1 MRSREVIRFV
11 LVLMSD
17 NDRPS
22 RAPGQWFT
30 RSFAHNDTVIIA
42 QLLLPGASQYER
54 KSQRIDL
61 ASLAEEHDVRLG
73 EIANADVVHVYAPH
87 DFDPKAVRDIGLPYV
102 SNAEPKARR
111 FRQSVQPHHVI
122 TPLKEVTDTFIPEAV
137 EDIYFSNRET
147 QQPRN
152 RATVGS
158 YRRRAVNNLIE
169 QTAARI
175 HRFRDDV
182 DWLLF
187 DAPPSPSDLQGVDVW
202 ADPSVDEDDFDGF
215 VAEAIAAG
223 TAVIGSRTAIN
234 TQRLEKGRTGV
245 LVPPRDPNEW
255 THAILATLFKQ
266 EFRHTKV
273 VAAQQTAS
281 KFRPRHRARAL
292 TQLYE
297 SILQ

>member
-1 MRSREVIRFV
+1 M
-11 LVLMSD
+11 
-17 NDRPS
+17 
-22 RAPGQWFT
+22 
-30 RSFAHNDTVIIA
+30 IIA
-42 QLLLPGASQYER
+42 QLLLPNASEYER
-54 KSQRIDL
+54 KSQRIDFAAL
-61 ASLAEEHDVRLG
+61 SAEHQFG
-73 EIANADVVHVYAPH
+73 EVADADIVHIYAPP
-87 DFDPKAVRDIGLPYV
+87 DFDPGIVRDLGLPYV
-102 SNAEPKARR
+102 SNARPKNRR
-111 FRQSVQPHHVI
+111 FRKSVQPQSVI
-122 TPLKEVTDTFIPEAV
+122 TPIKETTETFIPEAV
-137 EDIYFSNRET
+137 DETYFGNPATR
-147 QQPRN
+147 QPGN
-152 RATVGS
+152 RAIVGS
-158 YRRRAVNNLIE
+158 YRRAATSNLIE

-187 DAPPSPSDLQGVDVW
+187 DTAPSPIDLQSVDVW
-202 ADPSVDEDDFDGF
+202 ADPAADEKDYDGF

-223 TAVIGSRTAIN
+223 TAVIASRTAIN

-255 THAILATLFKQ
+255 THAILAALFKQ
-266 EFRHTKV
+266 EFRHARV

>member
-1 MRSREVIRFV
+1 
-11 LVLMSD
+11 
-17 NDRPS
+17 
-22 RAPGQWFT
+22 
-30 RSFAHNDTVIIA
+30 VIIA
-42 QLLLPGASQYER
+42 QLLLPNASEYER

-61 ASLAEEHDVRLG
+61 ASLSSAHEFG
-73 EIANADVVHVYAPH
+73 EIANADIVHIYAP
-87 DFDPKAVRDIGLPYV
+87 DGFDPSIVRDLGLPYV
-102 SNAEPKARR
+102 SNARPKNRR
-111 FRQSVQPHHVI
+111 FRKSVQPHSVI
-122 TPLKEVTDTFIPEAV
+122 SPLKETTGTFIPEAV
-137 EDIYFSNRET
+137 EEIYFGNRET
-147 QQPRN
+147 KQPSN
-152 RATVGS
+152 RATIGS
-158 YRRRAVNNLIE
+158 YVRKTTNNLIE

-187 DAPPSPSDLQGVDVW
+187 DTPPSPIDLQSVDVW
-202 ADPSVDEDDFDGF
+202 ADPAVNENDYDGF

-223 TAVIGSRTAIN
+223 TAVIASRTAIN

-255 THAILATLFKQ
+255 THAILAVLFKQ
-266 EFRHTKV
+266 EFRHERV
-273 VAAQQTAS
+273 IASQQTAS